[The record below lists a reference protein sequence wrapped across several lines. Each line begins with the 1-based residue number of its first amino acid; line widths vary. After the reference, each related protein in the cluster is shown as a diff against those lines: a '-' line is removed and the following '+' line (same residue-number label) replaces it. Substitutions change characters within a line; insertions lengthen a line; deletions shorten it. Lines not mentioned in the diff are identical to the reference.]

1 MEKVKRL
8 ENILIKNINLYFHMY
23 SSARKV
29 GALLRSF
36 DGYNATIQKIFFISS
51 QSQEAKIIQEGS
63 ICKEFW
69 MFRPEEERPEY
80 FGEEDLNLYNALQN
94 YSLKMERSL
103 VQVSLNFSSFET
115 KRMSKLSSELGGL
128 EVKSKEQNK
137 TKKDTLNL
145 LVTRKRHNQE
155 RREKTMSKLEIMG
168 VNFDISQRNR
178 EIVIR

>member
-1 MEKVKRL
+1 
-8 ENILIKNINLYFHMY
+8 
-23 SSARKV
+23 
-29 GALLRSF
+29 
-36 DGYNATIQKIFFISS
+36 
-51 QSQEAKIIQEGS
+51 
-63 ICKEFW
+63 